1 MKEKIL
7 RGTIKVLSAV
17 LIASSLYACQGSS
30 QSKKQETVQQAD
42 SLDFAFQTKLKYA
55 EGFSVENHKDYKL
68 ISVMHPISKQVMARY
83 ITTLSQKLVPDSL
96 KSLAEVV
103 EVPAKSIACL
113 STTQL
118 SGVEVLGLQDRLVG
132 CASPQYVWDKKISER
147 VAEGKTQSLG
157 QGMNI
162 NVEQI
167 IALSPSLLMQSF
179 MEKLNTDG
187 KLTKAGITV
196 LYNNEWKEANLLGR
210 AEWLKFTALFFGKER
225 KADSIFNQ
233 IEQNYLELKALAST
247 AKNRPKV
254 MYGYDYRG
262 TWYLPQNDTYVAQT
276 LRDANAEFKG
286 AGEGN
291 GSTPKSFE
299 EIYDSFHESDLWLT
313 TQGKVQTYEDFIKSN
328 ERYIDFRPAKIKQVC
343 SNNKREKATGGND
356 YWESAICRP
365 DLLLKDMVKVLH
377 PELLPDY
384 ETTYWQHLK

>member
-7 RGTIKVLSAV
+7 RGTIRLLSAV
-17 LIASSLYACQGSS
+17 LIASSLYACQSEG
-30 QSKKQETVQQAD
+30 QSKEEKLTQQTD
-42 SLDFAFQTKLKYA
+42 SLDLAFPTKVKYA
-55 EGFSVENHKDYKL
+55 RGFCVENHKDYK
-68 ISVMHPISKQVMARY
+68 IVSVINPITKQVMAKY
-83 ITTLSQKLVPDSL
+83 ITTLSKKLVPDSL
-96 KSLAEVV
+96 KNFTEIV

-118 SGVEVLGLQDRLVG
+118 SGIEVLGLQDKLIG
-132 CASPQYVWDKKISER
+132 CASPQYVWDKKINER
-147 VAEGKTQSLG
+147 VAEGKVQTLG

-162 NVEQI
+162 NMEQI

-179 MEKLNTDG
+179 MEKTNTDG

-196 LYNNEWKEANLLGR
+196 LYNNEWKEADLLGR

-225 KADSIFNQ
+225 EADSIFNQ
-233 IEQNYLELKALAST
+233 IEQNYMEIKALAST
-247 AKNRPKV
+247 AKTKPKV

-262 TWYLPQNDTYVAQT
+262 TWYLPQNGTYVAQT

-299 EIYDSFHESDLWLT
+299 EIYDSFHESDVWLT

-328 ERYIDFRPAKIKQVC
+328 ERYIDFRPAKIKQVY
-343 SNNKREKATGGND
+343 SNNKREKASGGND

-365 DLLLKDMVKVLH
+365 DLMLKDMVKILH

-384 ETTYWQHLK
+384 EATYWQHLK

>member
-1 MKEKIL
+1 MKEKIF
-7 RGTIKVLSAV
+7 RGMIRLLSAV
-17 LIASSLYACQGSS
+17 LIASSLYACQGEG
-30 QSKKQETVQQAD
+30 QTKRETERQEAD

-55 EGFSVENHKDYKL
+55 EGFSIENRKDYK
-68 ISVMHPISKQVMARY
+68 IIGVINPITKLVMAKY

-118 SGVEVLGLQDRLVG
+118 SGIEVLGLQDKLVG
-132 CASPQYVWDKKISER
+132 CASPQYVWDKEISQR
-147 VAEGKTQSLG
+147 VAEGKVETLG

-167 IALSPSLLMQSF
+167 IALSPTLLMQSF

-210 AEWLKFTALFFGKER
+210 AEWLKFTALFFGKE
-225 KADSIFNQ
+225 KAADSIFNQ
-233 IEQNYLELKALAST
+233 IEQNYMEVKALAST
-247 AKNRPKV
+247 AKTKPKV

-299 EIYDSFHESDLWLT
+299 EIYDSFHKSDVWLT

-328 ERYIDFRPAKIKQVC
+328 ERYIDFRPAKIKQVY
-343 SNNKREKATGGND
+343 SNNKREKDSGGND

-365 DLLLKDMVKVLH
+365 DLLLKDMVKILH

-384 ETTYWQHLK
+384 ETTYWRHLK